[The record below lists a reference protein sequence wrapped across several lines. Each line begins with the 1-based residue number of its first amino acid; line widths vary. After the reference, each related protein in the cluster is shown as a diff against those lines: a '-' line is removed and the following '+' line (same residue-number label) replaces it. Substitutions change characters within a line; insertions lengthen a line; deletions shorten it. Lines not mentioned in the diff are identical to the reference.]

1 MQIEIRFAIAVGVA
15 LLVGAATWA
24 MGWWAVIPIAIVAAW
39 FLRDERGVIGSIT
52 VGAALGWALLL
63 GIDAM
68 GGRLGALTSAL
79 ARPLGAPAAAVVF
92 VTLAFPALLAW
103 SAATLSAAVA
113 AIVLRNERQSP
124 P

>member
-1 MQIEIRFAIAVGVA
+1 MQMEIRVAVALGVA

-24 MGWWAVIPIAIVAAW
+24 MGWWAVVPIAVVAAW
-39 FLRDERGVIGSIT
+39 FLRDVRGVISSIT
-52 VGAALGWALLL
+52 IGAALGWALLL

-79 ARPLGAPAAAVVF
+79 AGTLGAPSVAVIF

-103 SAATLSAAVA
+103 SAATLTLGVVA
-113 AIVLRNERQSP
+113 LTVRDA
-124 P
+124 

>member
-1 MQIEIRFAIAVGVA
+1 MMQLDIRVAIAVGVA

-24 MGWWAVIPIAIVAAW
+24 MGWWAVVPIAAVAAW
-39 FLRDERGVIGSIT
+39 FLRDVRGAVGSIT

-68 GGRLGALTSAL
+68 GGRLGALTTAL
-79 ARPLGAPAAAVVF
+79 AGTLSAPAPAVVF

-103 SAATLSAAVA
+103 SAATLSLGVVA
-113 AIVLRNERQSP
+113 LGARDA
-124 P
+124 